1 MASPTPDHASRSA
14 CSGPSPTCCAPRS
27 RICSTTGQPCQLRL
41 AALGRGGGAYLLT
54 ARRHWPMLMAGLFCA
69 QLILSFLWRG
79 QAATALVFAITA
91 ALSSLLAAWTVQ
103 RLTPREGDVSFV
115 AALLA
120 GARRGRGQQRA
131 AGRRLALAGARG
143 ARAAAAAQLGLV
155 LPGRRAHHDAGA
167 PGLGAFP
174 AAPFRRAPRARPGA
188 GRRRLRAADRRHLHD
203 LRRRHDPQP
212 ALCRHLRADLSA
224 TGVRGAGRPGLGPAG
239 RFAGRGHAGVH
250 GALPERPGEGPFVA
264 PTIPGRPCWPP
275 RPTWRSPRC

>member
-1 MASPTPDHASRSA
+1 
-14 CSGPSPTCCAPRS
+14 
-27 RICSTTGQPCQLRL
+27 
-41 AALGRGGGAYLLT
+41 
-54 ARRHWPMLMAGLFCA
+54 MLMAGLFCA
-69 QLILSFLWRG
+69 QLILSFLARTG
-79 QAATALVFAITA
+79 RDGAGVRHHGGAV
-91 ALSSLLAAWTVQ
+91 LAAGGLD
-103 RLTPREGDVSFV
+103 RAAPDAARGRRELRRG
-115 AALLA
+115 AA
-120 GARRGRGQQRA
+120 GRRRRGRGQQRA

-250 GALPERPGEGPFVA
+250 GALPERPGEGPSSP

>member
-1 MASPTPDHASRSA
+1 MPAS
-14 CSGPSPTCCAPRS
+14 SGCPR
-27 RICSTTGQPCQLRL
+27 
-41 AALGRGGGAYLLT
+41 RGGGRYLLT

-120 GARRGRGQQRA
+120 GAVAGA
-131 AGRRLALAGARG
+131 ASSALLGGGWLWLAHEAHALLRLRNWVSSYLAG
-143 ARAAAAAQLGLV
+143 V
-155 LPGRRAHHDAGA
+155 LIMTPALL
-167 PGLGAFP
+167 LGAFP